1 MMRCQFKT
9 CGMPAKWRVQIGP
22 VQDGNACRKH
32 AKHRP
37 RIFKLTA
44 EAEADLRFIRSALD
58 LHRLR
63 GLPINKTRSESNE

>member
-32 AKHRP
+32 AKRHP
-37 RIFKLTA
+37 RIFKLTS

-58 LHRLR
+58 LR
-63 GLPINKTRSESNE
+63 GSSGSYGRTIRGIQ

>member
-44 EAEADLRFIRSALD
+44 EAEAEADLRFIRSAL
-58 LHRLR
+58 LKAVQERANR
-63 GLPINKTRSESNE
+63 NEGFGSL